1 MSERATDSFQDW
13 LRERVP
19 ERGLRPKAAALLEV
33 LLSQPRRASF
43 ASAAELAQLA
53 GVNVADRD
61 PHRAGAGLRRVARA
75 ASRSC
80 APATCPRS
88 SAPQVAAEHSGEG
101 SPSSRSL
108 RRDLDSLALLNRRLD
123 ERRAA
128 YHRRGRRRRGPHRDR
143 RGRQL
148 RGGRHGA
155 ARDAGLAGYP
165 VAAVTS
171 GDAEL
176 ANSVAAIGPGDVLI
190 AISFWR
196 LYESTVL
203 AANEARARGVRV
215 FALTDAASPAL
226 ANAAEEVVMVPAEG
240 VAFFP
245 SLTAGMAV
253 AQALVTQLATVDPAR
268 TSASIETAEGMWS
281 KFGLLHRRPAPRPR
295 RPTQR
300 PPQRPTR
307 LTGDGPR
314 DYAADR
320 LARQQEERAEVEEAR
335 PRSAAPGSRSTS
347 ARYSRQPPTMAP
359 SRFAPKA
366 VVASAESAKRLAKTT
381 LAAKIGRN
389 ATVTAATARSGSGS
403 RQQPRVGHQPGQQQ
417 RRRTARRTSTGSG
430 GVRTAAGHLDGGEH
444 RDAAPRRT
452 RSR

>member
-1 MSERATDSFQDW
+1 MTERVTDSFQDW

-53 GVNVADRD
+53 GVNVATVTRTAQALGFAGW
-61 PHRAGAGLRRVARA
+61 PALQQELRARYL
-75 ASRSC
+75 SSL
-80 APATCPRS
+80 
-88 SAPQVAAEHSGEG
+88 SAPQVAAEHSGAG

-123 ERRAA
+123 EGVLRTIAEAVAA
-128 YHRRGRRRRGPHRDR
+128 AGRTVIVADGSY
-143 RGRQL
+143 
-148 RGGRHGA
+148 A
-155 ARDAGLAGYP
+155 AVGMALAHNARLAGYP

-281 KFGLLHRRPAPRPR
+281 KFGLLHRRPAPPAPADQHSDHHSDRP
-295 RPTQR
+295 
-300 PPQRPTR
+300 
-307 LTGDGPR
+307 G
-314 DYAADR
+314 
-320 LARQQEERAEVEEAR
+320 
-335 PRSAAPGSRSTS
+335 
-347 ARYSRQPPTMAP
+347 
-359 SRFAPKA
+359 
-366 VVASAESAKRLAKTT
+366 
-381 LAAKIGRN
+381 
-389 ATVTAATARSGSGS
+389 
-403 RQQPRVGHQPGQQQ
+403 
-417 RRRTARRTSTGSG
+417 
-430 GVRTAAGHLDGGEH
+430 
-444 RDAAPRRT
+444 
-452 RSR
+452 